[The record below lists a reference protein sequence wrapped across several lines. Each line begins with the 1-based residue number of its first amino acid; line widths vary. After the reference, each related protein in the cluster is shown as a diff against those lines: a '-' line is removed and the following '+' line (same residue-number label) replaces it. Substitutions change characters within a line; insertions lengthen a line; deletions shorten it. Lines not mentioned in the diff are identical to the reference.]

1 MTRRNIELM
10 LLLIASPIVIV
21 LFAMMVVTGGQELSF
36 NTLGV
41 PLGIFAAF
49 LVAHIAVRLLA
60 PAADPA
66 ILPISFALSGVGI
79 AFVTRIVPDLAVNQL
94 LWLFIGIAAMIATLA
109 VVRNLDKLA
118 NYKYTLMIVGIL
130 LLLSPMLPVIG
141 YESGGGQLW
150 LRFGSFSFQ
159 PGELAKILIV
169 FFIAAYL
176 AANREMLSVFT
187 WKVGPLWLPSLATL
201 LPLIVMWA
209 LAFIV
214 VVLEKDL
221 GLALVLFSVFVIM
234 LYVATGKKLYLV
246 VSIGLAAIAAVALYG
261 MMGHVQTR
269 VAIWQ
274 DPFAEAQGGGFQL
287 VQSLYSIADGDLFGT
302 GIGRGMGGQPVAEGG
317 IPVAESDFIFP
328 VIAEETGLLGA
339 AGVLLLY
346 LCFAIRGIVTA
357 ARAKSDVSSFTAVGL
372 TSIIVLQAFII
383 VGGVTR
389 LIPLTGITLPFI
401 SQGGSSLLGQL
412 HHRRLPAALR
422 RRGHGRGPGNGQR
435 HHLAARQQRAG
446 PRVAGQAPEPQ
457 HALVLRPV
465 RAAGSEPHAHHGGA
479 GRLLPEHAGKQPYA
493 CERSAL
499 GARHHRHVRRRGV
512 GAQREGGRRHLRARV
527 PGGRLGQSRGRL
539 LVASVRQLRHREG
552 VQRHAERRRELRIVD
567 RRAELVRR
575 HRHRGKRRDAHPQ
588 LEDPAS
594 RAGCACR
601 TQGRVRGDGSRHG
614 RHPGHG
620 LGSHIQR
627 GRLRGGHRAGER
639 EP

>member
-94 LWLFIGIAAMIATLA
+94 LWLFIGVAAMIATLA

-150 LRFGSFSFQ
+150 LRIGGFSFQ

-287 VQSLYSIADGDLFGT
+287 VQSLYSIADGDPVRHRHRAGH
-302 GIGRGMGGQPVAEGG
+302 GRSAVAEGG

-328 VIAEETGLLGA
+328 VIAEETACSARPACCFCTCASPSA
-339 AGVLLLY
+339 ASSRRPG
-346 LCFAIRGIVTA
+346 RNPTS
-357 ARAKSDVSSFTAVGL
+357 ARSLPWASPPSSCC
-372 TSIIVLQAFII
+372 
-383 VGGVTR
+383 R
-389 LIPLTGITLPFI
+389 P
-401 SQGGSSLLGQL
+401 SS
-412 HHRRLPAALR
+412 
-422 RRGHGRGPGNGQR
+422 
-435 HHLAARQQRAG
+435 
-446 PRVAGQAPEPQ
+446 
-457 HALVLRPV
+457 
-465 RAAGSEPHAHHGGA
+465 S
-479 GRLLPEHAGKQPYA
+479 
-493 CERSAL
+493 SA
-499 GARHHRHVRRRGV
+499 
-512 GAQREGGRRHLRARV
+512 
-527 PGGRLGQSRGRL
+527 
-539 LVASVRQLRHREG
+539 
-552 VQRHAERRRELRIVD
+552 
-567 RRAELVRR
+567 
-575 HRHRGKRRDAHPQ
+575 
-588 LEDPAS
+588 AS
-594 RAGCACR
+594 RA
-601 TQGRVRGDGSRHG
+601 SF
-614 RHPGHG
+614 P
-620 LGSHIQR
+620 
-627 GRLRGGHRAGER
+627 
-639 EP
+639 

>member
-66 ILPISFALSGVGI
+66 ILPISFALSGIGI

-150 LRFGSFSFQ
+150 LRIGGFSFQ

-214 VVLEKDL
+214 VVL
-221 GLALVLFSVFVIM
+221 GLRS
-234 LYVATGKKLYLV
+234 K
-246 VSIGLAAIAAVALYG
+246 
-261 MMGHVQTR
+261 
-269 VAIWQ
+269 
-274 DPFAEAQGGGFQL
+274 
-287 VQSLYSIADGDLFGT
+287 
-302 GIGRGMGGQPVAEGG
+302 
-317 IPVAESDFIFP
+317 
-328 VIAEETGLLGA
+328 
-339 AGVLLLY
+339 
-346 LCFAIRGIVTA
+346 
-357 ARAKSDVSSFTAVGL
+357 
-372 TSIIVLQAFII
+372 
-383 VGGVTR
+383 
-389 LIPLTGITLPFI
+389 
-401 SQGGSSLLGQL
+401 
-412 HHRRLPAALR
+412 
-422 RRGHGRGPGNGQR
+422 N
-435 HHLAARQQRAG
+435 
-446 PRVAGQAPEPQ
+446 
-457 HALVLRPV
+457 V
-465 RAAGSEPHAHHGGA
+465 R
-479 GRLLPEHAGKQPYA
+479 
-493 CERSAL
+493 
-499 GARHHRHVRRRGV
+499 
-512 GAQREGGRRHLRARV
+512 
-527 PGGRLGQSRGRL
+527 
-539 LVASVRQLRHREG
+539 
-552 VQRHAERRRELRIVD
+552 I
-567 RRAELVRR
+567 
-575 HRHRGKRRDAHPQ
+575 
-588 LEDPAS
+588 
-594 RAGCACR
+594 
-601 TQGRVRGDGSRHG
+601 
-614 RHPGHG
+614 
-620 LGSHIQR
+620 
-627 GRLRGGHRAGER
+627 
-639 EP
+639 

>member
-1 MTRRNIELM
+1 M
-10 LLLIASPIVIV
+10 
-21 LFAMMVVTGGQELSF
+21 
-36 NTLGV
+36 
-41 PLGIFAAF
+41 AA
-49 LVAHIAVRLLA
+49 LRQLQL
-60 PAADPA
+60 PA
-66 ILPISFALSGVGI
+66 
-79 AFVTRIVPDLAVNQL
+79 
-94 LWLFIGIAAMIATLA
+94 
-109 VVRNLDKLA
+109 
-118 NYKYTLMIVGIL
+118 
-130 LLLSPMLPVIG
+130 
-141 YESGGGQLW
+141 
-150 LRFGSFSFQ
+150 
-159 PGELAKILIV
+159 GELAKILIV

-357 ARAKSDVSSFTAVGL
+357 ARRNPTSARFTGRGPHLHHRAAGVYHRRRRHAPHPADRASRCPSSAR
-372 TSIIVLQAFII
+372 
-383 VGGVTR
+383 R
-389 LIPLTGITLPFI
+389 LVAHR
-401 SQGGSSLLGQL
+401 QL

-422 RRGHGRGPGNGQR
+422 RRGHRREFRNAPDRGHRRPRIGRSAGTRGLGQAAHR
-435 HHLAARQQRAG
+435 HHDRFLG
-446 PRVAGQAPEPQ
+446 
-457 HALVLRPV
+457 ALR
-465 RAAGSEPHAHHGGA
+465 GTGGEPHLPHGHQGA
-479 GRLLPEHAGKQPYA
+479 GVPEHAVEQPHH
-493 CERSAL
+493 RQGSAHGAGHHL
-499 GARHHRHVRRRGV
+499 YRRRHGARYLGT
-512 GAQREGGRRHLRARV
+512 
-527 PGGRLGQSRGRL
+527 PGGRLL
-539 LVASVRQLRHREG
+539 
-552 VQRHAERRRELRIVD
+552 
-567 RRAELVRR
+567 
-575 HRHRGKRRDAHPQ
+575 
-588 LEDPAS
+588 
-594 RAGCACR
+594 
-601 TQGRVRGDGSRHG
+601 
-614 RHPGHG
+614 
-620 LGSHIQR
+620 
-627 GRLRGGHRAGER
+627 
-639 EP
+639 

>member
-317 IPVAESDFIFP
+317 IPVAESDFIFSAICEEFGILVGLILILLY
-328 VIAEETGLLGA
+328 VILFARGLLLA
-339 AGVLLLY
+339 M
-346 LCFAIRGIVTA
+346 R
-357 ARAKSDVSSFTAVGL
+357 ARSSFHALLAVGAV
-372 TSIIVLQAFII
+372 TSLALQTFMI
-383 VGGVTR
+383 VGGVIKM
-389 LIPLTGITLPFI
+389 IPLTGVTLPFV
-401 SQGGSSLLGQL
+401 SYGGSSMLSSMLMLGILQ
-412 HHRRLPAALR
+412 
-422 RRGHGRGPGNGQR
+422 
-435 HHLAARQQRAG
+435 
-446 PRVAGQAPEPQ
+446 
-457 HALVLRPV
+457 
-465 RAAGSEPHAHHGGA
+465 
-479 GRLLPEHAGKQPYA
+479 
-493 CERSAL
+493 
-499 GARHHRHVRRRGV
+499 GV
-512 GAQREGGRRHLRARV
+512 
-527 PGGRLGQSRGRL
+527 SI
-539 LVASVRQLRHREG
+539 SVGEQDESQWRM
-552 VQRHAERRRELRIVD
+552 ARRREEVP
-567 RRAELVRR
+567 EL
-575 HRHRGKRRDAHPQ
+575 
-588 LEDPAS
+588 
-594 RAGCACR
+594 
-601 TQGRVRGDGSRHG
+601 
-614 RHPGHG
+614 
-620 LGSHIQR
+620 
-627 GRLRGGHRAGER
+627 
-639 EP
+639 

>member
-287 VQSLYSIADGDLFGT
+287 VQSLYSIADGDPVRHRHRPGH
-302 GIGRGMGGQPVAEGG
+302 GRSAVAEGG

-346 LCFAIRGIVTA
+346 LCFAIRGHCHGGPGEIRRQLVHRRGPHLHHRA
-357 ARAKSDVSSFTAVGL
+357 A
-372 TSIIVLQAFII
+372 
-383 VGGVTR
+383 GVYHR
-389 LIPLTGITLPFI
+389 RRRHAPHPADRHHAALHQPGWLVAHR
-401 SQGGSSLLGQL
+401 QL

-422 RRGHGRGPGNGQR
+422 RRGHRREFRNAPDRGHRRPRIGRSAGTRGLGQAAHR
-435 HHLAARQQRAG
+435 HHDRLLGTVRRAG
-446 PRVAGQAPEPQ
+446 G
-457 HALVLRPV
+457 
-465 RAAGSEPHAHHGGA
+465 EPHLPHG
-479 GRLLPEHAGKQPYA
+479 H
-493 CERSAL
+493 
-499 GARHHRHVRRRGV
+499 
-512 GAQREGGRRHLRARV
+512 
-527 PGGRLGQSRGRL
+527 
-539 LVASVRQLRHREG
+539 
-552 VQRHAERRRELRIVD
+552 
-567 RRAELVRR
+567 
-575 HRHRGKRRDAHPQ
+575 
-588 LEDPAS
+588 
-594 RAGCACR
+594 
-601 TQGRVRGDGSRHG
+601 
-614 RHPGHG
+614 
-620 LGSHIQR
+620 
-627 GRLRGGHRAGER
+627 
-639 EP
+639 

>member
-94 LWLFIGIAAMIATLA
+94 LWLFIGVAAMIATLA

-209 LAFIV
+209 LAFVV

-221 GLALVLFSVFVIM
+221 GLALGAVLRVRHHAVCGHGEEA
-234 LYVATGKKLYLV
+234 LPG
-246 VSIGLAAIAAVALYG
+246 GLHWAC
-261 MMGHVQTR
+261 GHC
-269 VAIWQ
+269 
-274 DPFAEAQGGGFQL
+274 
-287 VQSLYSIADGDLFGT
+287 
-302 GIGRGMGGQPVAEGG
+302 GRGPLRHDGPRAD
-317 IPVAESDFIFP
+317 PRRH
-328 VIAEETGLLGA
+328 L
-339 AGVLLLY
+339 AGSLR
-346 LCFAIRGIVTA
+346 RG
-357 ARAKSDVSSFTAVGL
+357 SG
-372 TSIIVLQAFII
+372 
-383 VGGVTR
+383 
-389 LIPLTGITLPFI
+389 
-401 SQGGSSLLGQL
+401 
-412 HHRRLPAALR
+412 RRLPAGAEPLFHR
-422 RRGHGRGPGNGQR
+422 RR
-435 HHLAARQQRAG
+435 
-446 PRVAGQAPEPQ
+446 
-457 HALVLRPV
+457 RPV
-465 RAAGSEPHAHHGGA
+465 
-479 GRLLPEHAGKQPYA
+479 
-493 CERSAL
+493 
-499 GARHHRHVRRRGV
+499 
-512 GAQREGGRRHLRARV
+512 
-527 PGGRLGQSRGRL
+527 
-539 LVASVRQLRHREG
+539 
-552 VQRHAERRRELRIVD
+552 
-567 RRAELVRR
+567 R
-575 HRHRGKRRDAHPQ
+575 HRHRPGHGRSARSRGRHPRRRERLHLP
-588 LEDPAS
+588 
-594 RAGCACR
+594 RHR
-601 TQGRVRGDGSRHG
+601 RGDGPARRGRRAAAVPVLRHPRHRHG
-614 RHPGHG
+614 GPGEIRRQLVHR
-620 LGSHIQR
+620 R
-627 GRLRGGHRAGER
+627 GPHLHHRAAGVHHR
-639 EP
+639 RRRHAPHSR

>member
-94 LWLFIGIAAMIATLA
+94 LWLFIGVAAMIATLA

-209 LAFIV
+209 LAFVV

-302 GIGRGMGGQPVAEGG
+302 GLPASAEPLFHRRRRPVRHRHRAGHGRSARSRGRHPRRRERLHL
-317 IPVAESDFIFP
+317 PRHCHR
-328 VIAEETGLLGA
+328 A
-339 AGVLLLY
+339 AGVYHRRRRHAPHSPDRHHAALHQPGRLLTH
-346 LCFAIRGIVTA
+346 R
-357 ARAKSDVSSFTAVGL
+357 
-372 TSIIVLQAFII
+372 
-383 VGGVTR
+383 
-389 LIPLTGITLPFI
+389 
-401 SQGGSSLLGQL
+401 QL

-422 RRGHGRGPGNGQR
+422 RRGHRRRFRNAPDRGHRRPRVGRRAGTRGVGQATHR
-435 HHLAARQQRAG
+435 HHDRLLGAVRSARG
-446 PRVAGQAPEPQ
+446 
-457 HALVLRPV
+457 
-465 RAAGSEPHAHHGGA
+465 EPHLPHDHQGSGV
-479 GRLLPEHAGKQPYA
+479 PEHAVEQP
-493 CERSAL
+493 
-499 GARHHRHVRRRGV
+499 HHRERGPH
-512 GAQREGGRRHLRARV
+512 GAGHHLHCRRHGTRHIGA
-527 PGGRLGQSRGRL
+527 PRGRL
-539 LVASVRQLRHREG
+539 LQARIPRRRAGGAHRGLHLRALRHRRHRSRL
-552 VQRHAERRRELRIVD
+552 QRHAA
-567 RRAELVRR
+567 RRAELRTTPSR
-575 HRHRGKRRDAHPQ
+575 KRPAWSGAPSPLPTARYSPQ
-588 LEDPAS
+588 
-594 RAGCACR
+594 RCA
-601 TQGRVRGDGSRHG
+601 
-614 RHPGHG
+614 
-620 LGSHIQR
+620 
-627 GRLRGGHRAGER
+627 
-639 EP
+639 